1 MTPLYWFLI
10 ILSTILALRIWRR
23 YRERQLELASP
34 LAEHRLGMKYIGE
47 VVLLEQPVRG
57 GLGQVTLGKR
67 VWAVRGPDLPQGA
80 RARVIGVDGAVL
92 LLDRAIG

>member
-1 MTPLYWFLI
+1 MTPLHWFLI
-10 ILSTILALRIWRR
+10 ILSTILAFRIWRR

-47 VVLLEQPVRG
+47 IVVIEKPVNG
-57 GLGQVTLGKR
+57 GLGQVRIGNR
-67 VWAVRGPDLPQGA
+67 VWDVRGPDLPQGA

-92 LLDRAIG
+92 LLDRAIS

>member
-1 MTPLYWFLI
+1 MTALHWFLV
-10 ILSTILALRIWRR
+10 ILSTILAIRIWRR

-47 VVLLEQPVRG
+47 IVLLDAPVRG
-57 GLGQVTLGKR
+57 GLGQVRIGNR
-67 VWAVRGPDLPQGA
+67 HWQVRGPDMPQGA

-92 LLDRAIG
+92 LLDRAIA